1 MPIKIESL
9 KFIHYSCKNY
19 FVCTKQPQNVKTK
32 SAKEETKS
40 IPIHNDES
48 DDTTDSESLDDD
60 DDYVRGGE
68 ILNKK
73 MVDNFQT

>member
-1 MPIKIESL
+1 M
-9 KFIHYSCKNY
+9 
-19 FVCTKQPQNVKTK
+19 
-32 SAKEETKS
+32 KEETKS

-48 DDTTDSESLDDD
+48 YDTTDSESSDDD
-60 DDYVRGGE
+60 DDYEGGGE